1 MWLRALCMC
10 AQVCV
15 SWRTG
20 VDSKH
25 ERIQLIRERHRK
37 LILEPRRRMEYALLD
52 DWNEEP
58 VFDDDELAG
67 RLVHVDRVSEE

>member
-1 MWLRALCMC
+1 M
-10 AQVCV
+10 
-15 SWRTG
+15 
-20 VDSKH
+20 DSKH